1 MYKWLKKQ
9 LFFLFFKHTF
19 HKDAMELVPGPA
31 GAAVILFRLKKADL
45 LRHNVQA
52 SLSAINLQ
60 M

>member
-1 MYKWLKKQ
+1 MFKWLKKTIIVS
-9 LFFLFFKHTF
+9 FFKHTF
-19 HKDAMELVPGPA
+19 HKDAMELVPGPV

-45 LRHNVQA
+45 LRHNVLA